1 MAQSGITVEEV
12 SLDDLKQGLSDGSIL
27 LVDVREPDEYAAGHI
42 PGASLNALQRFD
54 PEALPKVPGKRV
66 VLSCRSGKRSLNALA
81 LAQAAGRS
89 DVRAHFAGGMLE
101 WADAGEPVE
110 R

>member
-101 WADAGEPVE
+101 WVDAGEPVE

>member
-1 MAQSGITVEEV
+1 MSGLTVEEV
-12 SLDDLKQGLSDGSIL
+12 SLDELKKGLSDGSIL

-54 PEALPKVPGKRV
+54 PEALPKTPGKRV

-81 LAQAAGRS
+81 LAQAAGRD

-101 WADAGEPVE
+101 WIDAGEPVA

>member
-1 MAQSGITVEEV
+1 MAQGGMTVEEV
-12 SLDDLKQGLSDGSIL
+12 SLDDLKKGLSDGSIL
-27 LVDVREPDEYAAGHI
+27 LVDVREPDEFAAGHI

-101 WADAGEPVE
+101 WVDAGEPVE

>member
-27 LVDVREPDEYAAGHI
+27 LVDVREPDEYAVGHI

-101 WADAGEPVE
+101 WVDAGEPVE